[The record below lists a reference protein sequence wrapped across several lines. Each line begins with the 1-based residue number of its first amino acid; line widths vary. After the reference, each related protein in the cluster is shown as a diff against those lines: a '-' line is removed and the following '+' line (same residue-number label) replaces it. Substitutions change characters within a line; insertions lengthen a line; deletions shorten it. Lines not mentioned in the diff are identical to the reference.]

1 MSPAMLT
8 LVAAVDVYDLAAEGA
23 TDAFEL
29 LSSPRVS
36 RYAISWTSVE
46 KDIMAMNL
54 AVGSV
59 SPYCQTPQTTKS
71 PASRTREV
79 FSNEIP
85 NRVMA
90 RVQPFKGLEPQC
102 QGRFVATLRWPVCL
116 RQGLGKLSI
125 AVTFGFVG
133 IGCGSSSSST
143 ICKIPKDSFR
153 LNVQLSFGHDIYFDQ
168 LKFAYVCKTVIGCI
182 YLGFKS
188 NECMANNLAQMT

>member
-46 KDIMAMNL
+46 KDIVAMNL

-59 SPYCQTPQTTKS
+59 SPYCQAPQTARS

-85 NRVMA
+85 NRETA

-102 QGRFVATLRWPVCL
+102 QRRVRRDTTRAGLSAARIRKIEYRSTVRVRRDWAQFV
-116 RQGLGKLSI
+116 K
-125 AVTFGFVG
+125 FV
-133 IGCGSSSSST
+133 
-143 ICKIPKDSFR
+143 
-153 LNVQLSFGHDIYFDQ
+153 
-168 LKFAYVCKTVIGCI
+168 KFVD
-182 YLGFKS
+182 YL
-188 NECMANNLAQMT
+188 